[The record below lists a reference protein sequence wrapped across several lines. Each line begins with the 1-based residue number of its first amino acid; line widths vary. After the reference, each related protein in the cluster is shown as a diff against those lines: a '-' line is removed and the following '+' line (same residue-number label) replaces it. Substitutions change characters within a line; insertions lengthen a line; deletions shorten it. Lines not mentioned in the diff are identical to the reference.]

1 MYIHIPDIVYALASI
16 YLTYISLYISSCYL
30 LLLGEFQFSRRF
42 KRSLALPLT
51 AVRMCVC
58 VCARTHMCMC
68 QAVSHL
74 GNGLLAYFK
83 FISSL
88 VCIFIRQT
96 FPPTVLLNLS
106 VP

>member
-1 MYIHIPDIVYALASI
+1 M
-16 YLTYISLYISSCYL
+16 SSCYL
-30 LLLGEFQFSRRF
+30 LMLGEFQFSRRF

-51 AVRMCVC
+51 AVYVYAC

-74 GNGLLAYFK
+74 GNGVLAYFK

-96 FPPTVLLNLS
+96 FPPSVLLNLS